1 MNIAISLGGSVFSEK
16 LDNLEIFA
24 EQIEE
29 LSDICDRLV
38 VVVGAGELKK
48 YIKSASDSSSYSEQ
62 DMVGIRATRLNAA
75 VLNSYIDGSFPAV
88 PESMQELAEAAS
100 GYDIVVMGGTEPG
113 HSTDA
118 VAALCAETIDAEM
131 IINVTDVNGV
141 YRDQDDPSTG
151 IDSMDYSELREVLD
165 SHSAEPGKYSLMD
178 RTSVDII
185 ERSGIE
191 TIVVDGT
198 ERGAIVEAVR
208 QEDKGTRILD

>member
-1 MNIAISLGGSVFSEK
+1 MNIAISLGGSVFT
-16 LDNLEIFA
+16 DNLERIEMFA

-29 LSDICDRLV
+29 LKDDFDRIV
-38 VVVGAGELKK
+38 VVVGAGTLKK
-48 YIKSASDSSSYSEQ
+48 FIESASESSSCSER
-62 DMVGIRATRLNAA
+62 DMVGIRATRLNAS
-75 VLNSYIDGSFPAV
+75 VLKSYIEGCFPGI
-88 PESMQELAEAAS
+88 PESMEELTEAS
-100 GYDIVVMGGTEPG
+100 STFDVVVMGGTEPG

-118 VAALCAETIDAEM
+118 VAALSAEIIDAEVM
-131 IINVTDVNGV
+131 VDVTDVRGV
-141 YRDQDDPSTG
+141 YRDREDPSTK
-151 IDSMDYSELREVLD
+151 IDRMSYSELRKVLD
-165 SHSAEPGKYSLMD
+165 SHSSEPGKYSLMD